1 MHHVCCPVPACSCT
15 RQPIQTGTDSVAV
28 NCVSPVRSMSLT
40 CKQLPCRATAEHGM
54 LLPKQ
59 LTAGRHMTGGST
71 TTSQQQATNKQQTNN
86 KQQTPER
93 LTQQPITET
102 VNNVSHSDPPCL
114 QHSARQCPQANKPA
128 SNRSNNQAN
137 NRQTDN
143 RVPGHLSP
151 HGVRGSLSQRAQRP
165 GGHDSLSTGGQEE
178 RDFGRLYALGL

>member
-1 MHHVCCPVPACSCT
+1 
-15 RQPIQTGTDSVAV
+15 
-28 NCVSPVRSMSLT
+28 MSLT